1 MPVLCVGLIRRNV
14 TPMHRLIAA
23 RWRGLA
29 LSLASILAAVA
40 LLGSCVS
47 RNESGARPASFDP
60 TRLNELLPPLL
71 KEQKAAGVGIAVI
84 RDGQLIWTGY
94 YGERAPGIPVSE
106 KTAFNTASVAKT
118 LTAETLLAL
127 AAKGKIDLDEPIAG
141 YVSSPD
147 LQADSRY
154 GLLTPRLLMS
164 HRSGLRN
171 WAYDYANGKL
181 AFDFDPGTRFS
192 YSGAGVELAARYA
205 EASTGKDLQTLAFE
219 HVLSPLGIQEVS
231 MGHIPAWARNRLA
244 VPMDSAGV
252 FRSVAELDAS
262 LADDHAN
269 GAADDLIV
277 TVPAYATLL
286 SALIAHD
293 WLHARERLAR
303 ETILTSLE
311 NDPIYAC
318 PQEIA
323 VHCPSAFGHSIGWQ
337 VYRYDAHTVLIHSG
351 SDAGENALVYYSPDR
366 KDGAVIFVNGANGWV
381 VMTRVVELVGDE
393 PFIASYYR
401 GLVEKVMHQ
410 SMPPLTAV
418 TPRASDRAR
427 AATAPAR

>member
-1 MPVLCVGLIRRNV
+1 MCVSV
-14 TPMHRLIAA
+14 
-23 RWRGLA
+23 WR
-29 LSLASILAAVA
+29 LASILAAVA
-40 LLGSCVS
+40 LLVGCVS
-47 RNESGARPASFDP
+47 RSESQSESAPPPASFDP
-60 TRLNELLPPLL
+60 TRINELLPPLL
-71 KEQKAAGVGIAVI
+71 KDQKAAGVGIAVI
-84 RDGQLIWTGY
+84 RDGQVIWTGY
-94 YGERAPGIPVSE
+94 YGEQAPGIPVSE
-106 KTAFNTASVAKT
+106 RTAFNTASVAKT

-127 AAKGKIDLDEPIAG
+127 SAKEKIDLDEPIAG
-141 YVSSPD
+141 YVSNPD
-147 LQADSRY
+147 LQSDQRY
-154 GLLTPRLLMS
+154 ALLTPRLLMS

-171 WAYDYANGKL
+171 WAYEYANGKL

-205 EASTGKDLQTLAFE
+205 EARTGQDLQTLAFE
-219 HVLSPLGIQEVS
+219 YVLSPLGIQEVS

-244 VPMDSAGV
+244 VPMDAAGV

-262 LADDHAN
+262 LANDHAN
-269 GAADDLIV
+269 GAADDLVV

-286 SALIAHD
+286 SALISHD
-293 WLHARERLAR
+293 WLPPRERLAR
-303 ETILTSLE
+303 ETIITPLE
-311 NDPIYAC
+311 HDPIYAC
-318 PQEIA
+318 PPEIA
-323 VHCPSAFGHSIGWQ
+323 VRCPSAFGHAIGWQ

-410 SMPPLTAV
+410 TMPPL
-418 TPRASDRAR
+418 DNF
-427 AATAPAR
+427 